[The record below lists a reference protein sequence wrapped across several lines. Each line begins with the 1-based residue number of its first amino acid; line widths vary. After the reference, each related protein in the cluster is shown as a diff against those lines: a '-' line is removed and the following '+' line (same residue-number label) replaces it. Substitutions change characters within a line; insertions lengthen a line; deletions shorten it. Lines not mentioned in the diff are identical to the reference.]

1 MAEKS
6 FLDQA
11 AEYAHKELE
20 RLGGDP
26 SKLEVPLQT
35 VAILY
40 HSQAIIDNGGFRYL
54 FENDLPFCPPYS
66 MLSNAYRRIGA
77 HQDAD
82 RLEKAVAMF
91 PFESPHLHQE
101 KRLAFMDSLEEN
113 DEFFELGDEVCGDK
127 KVWTALEDYA
137 QKNATIFRVM

>member
-1 MAEKS
+1 VVGKS

-11 AEYAHKELE
+11 AAHAYKELE

-40 HSQAIIDNGGFRYL
+40 YSQAIIDNGGFRYL

-77 HQDAD
+77 NQDAD
-82 RLEKAVAMF
+82 RLERAVAMF
-91 PFESPHLHQE
+91 PFENPHLYQE

-137 QKNATIFRVM
+137 QKNAETYRVM